1 MISFFGRRKEAE
13 GRRRTRKVCVCVM
26 ANLWIGL
33 YIVLGVGAFVLFCAI
48 CWHFCFENPQTRV
61 SDCYDVLNRPVK
73 GASINNSR
81 GAGGN
86 DPVAC
91 V

>member
-1 MISFFGRRKEAE
+1 MSGLW
-13 GRRRTRKVCVCVM
+13 VCVCVM

-61 SDCYDVLNRPVK
+61 SDCYDAWNRPVK